1 MTSMLPQILNGTLR
15 EHYLALFGM
24 AGGIAAVVGF
34 VAAWVGAQFGARRA
48 ARQAANIA
56 LANHAG
62 DFDRNFGSLVQ
73 AVDAIALEV
82 ERLSEGQRFTA
93 RLLSERPLL
102 GASVRPET
110 PARVIT
116 PH

>member
-1 MTSMLPQILNGTLR
+1 MLPHIINGTLR
-15 EHYLALFGM
+15 EHYILLFGM
-24 AGGIAAVVGF
+24 AAGVASVVGF

-48 ARQAANIA
+48 ARFAAEEA
-56 LANHAG
+56 LSHG
-62 DFDRNFGSLVQ
+62 GLSIDRNFTALTQ

-102 GASVRPET
+102 GAPVKPESQ
-110 PARVIT
+110 ARVIT

>member
-15 EHYLALFGM
+15 DHYLALFGM

-34 VAAWVGAQFGARRA
+34 IAAWIGAQFGARRA
-48 ARQAANIA
+48 ARQAADIA